1 MSLRFSTLAAFLLLA
16 ALPARAEPDSREL
29 VQLPPVMQEHML
41 SNMRDHVAALDA
53 ILAAI
58 AVGRLDEA
66 AKHAETRLG
75 MSSLES
81 HGASHMAPY
90 MPKGMQA
97 AGTSMHQAASRLVLR
112 VQESGLKDP
121 EAALRD
127 FAGALH
133 EVTAACNACHSS
145 YRIR

>member
-1 MSLRFSTLAAFLLLA
+1 MRRFVLTLSALCLA
-16 ALPARAEPDSREL
+16 ALPVRAAEDSREL
-29 VQLPPVMQEHML
+29 VKLPPMMQEHML
-41 SNMRDHVAALDA
+41 SSMRDHVAALDA

-58 AVGRLDEA
+58 AQGRFDEA

-81 HGASHMAPY
+81 HGAAHMAPY
-90 MPKGMQA
+90 MPQGMQA